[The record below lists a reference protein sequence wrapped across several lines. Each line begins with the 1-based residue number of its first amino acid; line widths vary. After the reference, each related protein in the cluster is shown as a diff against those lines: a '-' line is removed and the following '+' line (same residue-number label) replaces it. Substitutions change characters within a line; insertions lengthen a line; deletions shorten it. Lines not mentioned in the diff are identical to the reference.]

1 MYPLQRKYLSS
12 RMQACRTLPYVAI
25 IPVLLGARLFAADPD
40 LTTLEPRLTKIVSA
54 ARGQVGVSLFHVESG
69 ARLFSFNGRQP
80 FAMASVYKL
89 PIAFELLTQIA
100 EHRLTLDQTVAVG
113 PSDIRACCTL
123 SRRHPK
129 GGITITLR
137 DLLELMITESDNTAG
152 DALLKVVGGPLA
164 VDRHL
169 SALGFTGIHV
179 NRSEGAI
186 AFEMMG
192 VAAPPP
198 ESAWTLDVQRELID
212 KVPLHDLLAARARYT
227 TDVRDTA
234 TPDDM
239 AAFLLKLQR
248 GELLP
253 PPYTALLLDLLARVK
268 TGPHRLKGRL
278 PPDTVVAH
286 KTGSTAVV
294 INDVGIITL
303 PGSTVDTVDLVD
315 NVDSG
320 NNFSTAGHLALAVFV
335 MNGGRAGAMERVISD
350 IGAAVYESFTGMTL
364 PPPAKPAR
372 RTAVKKR
379 PSPRL

>member
-1 MYPLQRKYLSS
+1 MHSTFQLPKCMS
-12 RMQACRTLPYVAI
+12 RPGVSFAAETPEFRLMHSRPKIPPIVAI
-25 IPVLLGARLFAADPD
+25 TSVMLCAQVFAAADPG
-40 LTTLEPRLTKIVSA
+40 LATLHPRLTQIVRA

-100 EHRLTLDQTVAVG
+100 KRRLTFDQAVTVG

-123 SRRHPK
+123 SRRHPN
-129 GGITITLR
+129 GGITMTIGE
-137 DLLELMITESDNTAG
+137 LLELMITDSDNTAG
-152 DALLKVVGGPLA
+152 DALLKVVGGPAA
-164 VDRHL
+164 VERHM

-179 NRSEGAI
+179 NRYEGAI

-192 VAAPPP
+192 VAEPPP
-198 ESAWTLDVQRELID
+198 ETAWTLGVQRELID
-212 KVPLHDLLAARARYT
+212 KVPLLDLLAARARYT

-253 PPYTALLLDLLARVK
+253 PPYTDLLLDLLARVK
-268 TGPHRLKGRL
+268 TGPRRLKDRL

-286 KTGSTAVV
+286 KTGTTAVV
-294 INDVGIITL
+294 VNDVGIITL
-303 PGSTVDTVDLVD
+303 PW
-315 NVDSG
+315 
-320 NNFSTAGHLALAVFV
+320 NNSIYSGHLALAVFV
-335 MNGGRAGAMERVISD
+335 MNGGRASAMQKVISD
-350 IGAAVYESFTGMTL
+350 VGAAVYESFTGTPL
-364 PPPAKPAR
+364 PPPARPAR
-372 RTAVKKR
+372 RAR
-379 PSPRL
+379 P

>member
-1 MYPLQRKYLSS
+1 
-12 RMQACRTLPYVAI
+12 MQACRTLPYVAI
-25 IPVLLGARLFAADPD
+25 IPVIVSARLIAADPD

-69 ARLFSFNGRQP
+69 ARLFSFNGREP

-100 EHRLTLDQTVAVG
+100 ERRLTLDQVVAVG

-123 SRRHPK
+123 SRRHPN

-152 DALLKVVGGPLA
+152 DALLRVVGGPSA

-198 ESAWTLDVQRELID
+198 ESAWTLNVQRELID

-303 PGSTVDTVDLVD
+303 PGNYVDVVDVADIADISNRGSNLSTT
-315 NVDSG
+315 
-320 NNFSTAGHLALAVFV
+320 GHLALAVFV
-335 MNGGRAGAMERVISD
+335 MNGGRAGAMERVIAD
-350 IGAAVYESFTGMTL
+350 IGAAVYESFTGKTL

-372 RTAVKKR
+372 RAALKKR
-379 PSPRL
+379 SAPPL

>member
-1 MYPLQRKYLSS
+1 MH
-12 RMQACRTLPYVAI
+12 ACRSLPYVAI
-25 IPVLLGARLFAADPD
+25 IPVLLSARLFAADPD
-40 LTTLEPRLTKIVSA
+40 LTTLEPRLTQIVSA

-69 ARLFSFNGRQP
+69 ARLFSANGGQA

-303 PGSTVDTVDLVD
+303 PGNTVDTVDTVD
-315 NVDSG
+315 IGDRG
-320 NNFSTAGHLALAVFV
+320 NNLSTAGHLALAVFV

>member
-1 MYPLQRKYLSS
+1 MLCAQVF
-12 RMQACRTLPYVAI
+12 A
-25 IPVLLGARLFAADPD
+25 AADPG
-40 LTTLEPRLTKIVSA
+40 LATLHPRLTQIVRA

-100 EHRLTLDQTVAVG
+100 KRRLTFDQAVTVG

-123 SRRHPK
+123 SRRHPN
-129 GGITITLR
+129 GGITMTIGE
-137 DLLELMITESDNTAG
+137 LLELMITDSDNTAG
-152 DALLKVVGGPLA
+152 DALLKVVGGPAA
-164 VDRHL
+164 VERHM

-179 NRSEGAI
+179 NRYEGAI

-192 VAAPPP
+192 VAEPPP
-198 ESAWTLDVQRELID
+198 ETAWTLGVQRELID
-212 KVPLHDLLAARARYT
+212 KVPLLDLLAARARYT

-253 PPYTALLLDLLARVK
+253 PPYTDLLLDLLARVK
-268 TGPHRLKGRL
+268 TGPRRLKDRL
-278 PPDTVVAH
+278 PADTVVAH
-286 KTGSTAVV
+286 KTGTTAVV

-303 PGSTVDTVDLVD
+303 PGNRVDDVNEINKID
-315 NVDSG
+315 NI
-320 NNFSTAGHLALAVFV
+320 NRGHLALAVFV
-335 MNGGRAGAMERVISD
+335 MNGGSASSMQKVISN
-350 IGAAVYESFTGMTL
+350 ISAAVYESFTGKPL
-364 PPPAKPAR
+364 PPPAR
-372 RTAVKKR
+372 RAVHVVKKAAVETP
-379 PSPRL
+379 PSPQP